1 MKMVPFVGEYKHSVD
16 NKGRV
21 IIPSRLR
28 NNLKETIYLCKGFEK
43 CLLILTS
50 EEIDKIS
57 LKTEN
62 DSLTN
67 EGKRK
72 FSRAFFSSM
81 VEVVFDSQGR
91 ILIPSNLKEY
101 AKINTDVIIV
111 GIGYYIEIWEKEIWE
126 MNISELD
133 KERNKLSAYLEGKNN
148 ES

>member
-1 MKMVPFVGEYKHSVD
+1 MVPFVGEYKHSVD

-28 NNLKETIYLCKGFEK
+28 NDLKGTIYLCKGFET

-50 EEIDKIS
+50 EEINKIAI
-57 LKTEN
+57 KIEK

-81 VEVVFDSQGR
+81 TEVGFDNQGR

-101 AKINTDVIIV
+101 ARINTDVIIV
-111 GIGYYIEIWEKEIWE
+111 GNGFYIEIWEKEIWKL
-126 MNISELD
+126 NISELD
-133 KERNKLSAYLEGKNN
+133 KERNKLSAYLEGNN
-148 ES
+148 YET

>member
-28 NNLKETIYLCKGFEK
+28 NNLKETIYLCKGFEE

-81 VEVVFDSQGR
+81 VEVGFDNQGR
-91 ILIPSNLKEY
+91 ILIPGNLKEY
-101 AKINTDVIIV
+101 ARINTDVIIV
-111 GIGYYIEIWEKEIWE
+111 GIGYYIEIWDKEIWE

>member
-1 MKMVPFVGEYKHSVD
+1 MVPFVGEYKHSVD

-28 NNLKETIYLCKGFEK
+28 NNLQGTIYLCKGFED

-50 EEIDKIS
+50 EEVNKIIE
-57 LKTEN
+57 KIQM

-81 VEVVFDSQGR
+81 IEIGFDNQGR
-91 ILIPSNLKEY
+91 ILIPGNLKDY
-101 AKINTDVIIV
+101 ANIKFEVIIV
-111 GIGYYIEIWEKEIWE
+111 GNGFYLEIWNKETWE
-126 MNISELD
+126 LNILELD
-133 KERNKLSAYLEGKNN
+133 KERNKLSDYLEGNN
-148 ES
+148 NGS

>member
-1 MKMVPFVGEYKHSVD
+1 MVPFVGEYKHSVD

-21 IIPSRLR
+21 IIPSKLR
-28 NNLKETIYLCKGFEK
+28 NNLQGTIYLCKGFET

-50 EEIDKIS
+50 EEINKIAIMIE
-57 LKTEN
+57 K

-81 VEVVFDSQGR
+81 VEVGFDNQGR
-91 ILIPSNLKEY
+91 ILIPGNLKDY
-101 AKINTDVIIV
+101 AKINSDVIIV
-111 GIGYYIEIWEKEIWE
+111 GNGFYIEIWEKDIWE

-133 KERNKLSAYLEGKNN
+133 KERNKLSAYLEGNNN
-148 ES
+148 ET